1 MDDVR
6 KRVEVIYAEM
16 AESVKSCFD
25 DEELDHLD
33 TVIRLTVEFCH
44 YLEHGSVDLV
54 RRLQEGPGAAYV
66 VDLEQASTDPFNRYD
81 MEFVCGSIRSG
92 IDSFWALDASYRI
105 LEGATR
111 SNVKWGAASS
121 NGSFKEEF
129 NSLFKEFIAEIIFEK
144 KCRMLLD
151 LFKLQIVFMGISYG

>member
-6 KRVEVIYAEM
+6 KRVQAIYAEM
-16 AESVKSCFD
+16 VESVKSCFD
-25 DEELDHLD
+25 DEELGHLH

-44 YLEHGSVDLV
+44 YLEHGSVDLA
-54 RRLQEGPGAAYV
+54 RRLQQGPGTEYF

-81 MEFVCGSIRSG
+81 MEFVCESIRSG

-111 SNVKWGAASS
+111 SNVKWGMASS
-121 NGSFKEEF
+121 KDSFKEQF
-129 NSLFKEFIAEIIFEK
+129 NSMFKGFIVEITFEK
-144 KCRMLLD
+144 KCRILLD
-151 LFKLQIVFMGISYG
+151 LFKLQIIFIGMSYG